1 MPKQLDEAEIR
12 AVINAWTQGIAAKN
26 TARVVAQLAPE
37 VVQFDLA
44 PPLRVNDPDPEGLE
58 SWFATWRDA
67 IGYEFTDLSVTAG
80 ADVAFCH
87 GLVRLTGGR
96 TDGSESDMW
105 FRSTLC
111 LRKIDGVWKIAHLH
125 QSVPLHMDG
134 SLRAAVDLK
143 P

>member
-1 MPKQLDEAEIR
+1 MPQTLDEAEIR
-12 AVINAWTQGIAAKN
+12 AVIQAWTQGIAAKN
-26 TARVVAQLAPE
+26 TAMVVAQLAPE

-44 PPLRVNDPDPEGLE
+44 PPLRVNDADSEGLQ

-67 IGYEFTDLSVTAG
+67 IGYEFRDLSVVAG

-87 GLVRLTGGR
+87 GLVHLTGGR
-96 TDGSESDMW
+96 TDGAESDTW

-111 LRKIDGVWKIAHLH
+111 LRKVEGVWRIAHLH
-125 QSVPLHMDG
+125 QSVPMYMDG